1 MDIYD
6 LGIIPCVIFTGGC
19 NWSSVDMG
27 TYNRSIMAA
36 KKVGSSN
43 RGRKAKPI
51 LKSAIEEAQ
60 RHTNS
65 NRQAAIYLGVAYPT
79 YKRYA
84 KIYGIFDRHANPL
97 GLGTTKGF
105 GKRPSTISL
114 RDIFANKH
122 PEYSMIRLKYRMVA
136 RNMLDEKCGVCGFSE
151 KRITDKKTPLM
162 LTFKNQIGDFSRDN
176 LHLKCYN
183 CMFLT
188 TGAPWVAHQK
198 QIVNSLIN
206 PNAKPRRDDEPRY
219 MDSLDKEEDTEIEQ
233 TVQEHRDDI
242 RDLQAEI
249 LRELGR

>member
-1 MDIYD
+1 
-6 LGIIPCVIFTGGC
+6 
-19 NWSSVDMG
+19 
-27 TYNRSIMAA
+27 MAA
-36 KKVGSSN
+36 KRVGNSN
-43 RGRKAKPI
+43 RGRKAVPI

-65 NRQAAIYLGVAYPT
+65 NRQAAIWLGVAYPT

-136 RNMLDEKCGVCGFSE
+136 RHMLDEKCGVCGFNE
-151 KRITDKKTPLM
+151 RRITDNKTPLM
-162 LTFKNQIGDFSRDN
+162 LTFKNQIGDFTRDN
-176 LHLKCYN
+176 LHLLCYN

-198 QIVNSLIN
+198 QIVNSWIYASQLAYYPGYLYKEVKERKNAAHHYAALKFLIF
-206 PNAKPRRDDEPRY
+206 KQIVVSVLHSIRSVEP
-219 MDSLDKEEDTEIEQ
+219 
-233 TVQEHRDDI
+233 
-242 RDLQAEI
+242 
-249 LRELGR
+249 

>member
-1 MDIYD
+1 
-6 LGIIPCVIFTGGC
+6 
-19 NWSSVDMG
+19 
-27 TYNRSIMAA
+27 MAA
-36 KKVGSSN
+36 KRVGTSN

-65 NRQAAIYLGVAYPT
+65 NRQAAIWLGVTYPT

-122 PEYSMIRLKYRMVA
+122 PEYSMIRLKYRMLA
-136 RNMLDEKCGVCGFSE
+136 RNMLNEECAGCGFNE
-151 KRITDKKTPLM
+151 RRITDNKTPLM
-162 LTFKNQIGDFSRDN
+162 LTFKNQIGDFTRDN
-176 LHLKCYN
+176 LHLLCYN

-188 TGAPWVAHQK
+188 TGAPWVAHKK
-198 QIVNSLIN
+198 QIVNSLTN

-219 MDSLDKEEDTEIEQ
+219 MDALDVAEDTEIEQ
-233 TVQEHRDDI
+233 TVEEQRDDI
-242 RDLQAEI
+242 RDLQEQI